1 MKLGNLK
8 NVNNKY
14 RTQEKNW
21 NERFILEKIP
31 QYDAYQDINYLS
43 LGLLK
48 SKLRYEEKQMKESQ
62 KSQRKPS
69 KLRTNSSRRTFNAR
83 PKKNIHIPIIS
94 QQKENEKQD
103 LSIKRSKRSNTI
115 KGRKMKLNKTLEYY
129 VKEKIAEK
137 KAKKEKEREREYYN
151 KTYENKY
158 NATTSNQNNNIN
170 TNANTNTYSNNNN
183 NEQNLEEDN
192 SDKEN
197 IVIDQALQDELNEIK
212 QLWENLGVTQEYQ
225 ICFGELL
232 DRLKTRKIVE
242 NYISYEK
249 MQLIQFK
256 SDLEKL
262 MNDIYKRETDLNNLK
277 KIEEIYSNNEEL
289 NKYNILKNQQ
299 LQNDINSNEDI
310 VEKNKEFEE
319 EFTKYKVNKE
329 KIEDDIGNCLKLLR
343 LHTINTVNQFTKFRI
358 NYNFY
363 FTSGKNDVNQMKNGY
378 EFDYNYLLKIKKDCE
393 FFKDS
398 SFKDIYNFSKK
409 DSDPFF
415 LNLLDN
421 KNNNNKNEYK
431 YLTATEDTINSINQ
445 CMFILDQEELYF
457 KISQNQN
464 NNNNGNNEEVS
475 ESAPDNIQENT
486 KNSPQSQIGTNFQ
499 GNLEKTI
506 IKLKSQN
513 EYENLFFN
521 SSKPKKALTINSY
534 ANDDRNSQYE
544 QGPSKIP
551 ETTSNELMN
560 SFEYYD
566 KIKKDIFNEEE
577 IQNMH
582 KEIYSTHSSKN
593 SRLHLNSKPKKINNQ
608 NQSNNHLIDKFSLK
622 ANMNFNSIYK
632 INSDK
637 GKKNPIKINLNKI
650 NNNSDSMDNKNDDK
664 NIKIIN
670 NKIEKNNDN
679 NNLKDARDKKEDED
693 KIKIENNNNSNDL
706 DNDNDN
712 DNQKDNINNDEANN
726 NNNND
731 DNNNENDNNA
741 DANKDNSEVDNNL
754 ETISINNEETEEK
767 NAEKCINYKNTS
779 ILALVKKKNLSLLN
793 NNPNNINLGSTLF
806 RGVNTFNLNL
816 LLNALKNN
824 NKYSISN
831 YTNSIILSSPDEIKN
846 SFNFIE
852 NQNNSISNIKNLQ
865 NQLRDKNLIYLSD
878 NKNINYAFLS
888 SLINI
893 DFDPMMSF
901 STKYNEFNYNGIK
914 INTSKNIISIE
925 DDIILYTLPTSD
937 ENILIYVCPYND
949 KIKEIIKKYDKNNN
963 IFNGFSTFVNLISLY
978 LEENKGDNNE
988 NDKTIWV
995 PCFEIDTQLICSR
1008 IPGYKKMN
1016 IKSNNDNA
1024 EVGIYEYNEIVKI
1037 IMNPNNSNG
1046 LSANIE
1052 VNKNEDIIIENDF
1065 LFGLYHKEMKNKYN
1079 NPFIS
1084 LFIVSKYN
1092 FMKSN

>member
-129 VKEKIAEK
+129 VKEKIAER
-137 KAKKEKEREREYYN
+137 KAKKEKEKEREYYN

-158 NATTSNQNNNIN
+158 NATTSNQNNIIN
-170 TNANTNTYSNNNN
+170 TNANTNTNSINNNN
-183 NEQNLEEDN
+183 NEQNLDEDN
-192 SDKEN
+192 SDKES

-212 QLWENLGVTQEYQ
+212 ELWENLGVTQEYQ
-225 ICFGELL
+225 IFFGELL
-232 DRLKTRKIVE
+232 DSLKTRKIVE

-299 LQNDINSNEDI
+299 LKNDNNSNEDI
-310 VEKNKEFEE
+310 VQKNKEFEE

-415 LNLLDN
+415 LNLLEN
-421 KNNNNKNEYK
+421 KNSNNKNEYK

-475 ESAPDNIQENT
+475 ESAPDNNQENT

-712 DNQKDNINNDEANN
+712 QKDNINNDEANN

-816 LLNALKNN
+816 LLNALKSN

-888 SLINI
+888 SLINM

>member
-1 MKLGNLK
+1 
-8 NVNNKY
+8 
-14 RTQEKNW
+14 
-21 NERFILEKIP
+21 
-31 QYDAYQDINYLS
+31 
-43 LGLLK
+43 
-48 SKLRYEEKQMKESQ
+48 
-62 KSQRKPS
+62 
-69 KLRTNSSRRTFNAR
+69 
-83 PKKNIHIPIIS
+83 
-94 QQKENEKQD
+94 
-103 LSIKRSKRSNTI
+103 
-115 KGRKMKLNKTLEYY
+115 
-129 VKEKIAEK
+129 
-137 KAKKEKEREREYYN
+137 
-151 KTYENKY
+151 
-158 NATTSNQNNNIN
+158 
-170 TNANTNTYSNNNN
+170 
-183 NEQNLEEDN
+183 
-192 SDKEN
+192 
-197 IVIDQALQDELNEIK
+197 
-212 QLWENLGVTQEYQ
+212 
-225 ICFGELL
+225 
-232 DRLKTRKIVE
+232 
-242 NYISYEK
+242 
-249 MQLIQFK
+249 
-256 SDLEKL
+256 
-262 MNDIYKRETDLNNLK
+262 
-277 KIEEIYSNNEEL
+277 
-289 NKYNILKNQQ
+289 
-299 LQNDINSNEDI
+299 
-310 VEKNKEFEE
+310 
-319 EFTKYKVNKE
+319 
-329 KIEDDIGNCLKLLR
+329 
-343 LHTINTVNQFTKFRI
+343 
-358 NYNFY
+358 
-363 FTSGKNDVNQMKNGY
+363 
-378 EFDYNYLLKIKKDCE
+378 
-393 FFKDS
+393 
-398 SFKDIYNFSKK
+398 
-409 DSDPFF
+409 
-415 LNLLDN
+415 
-421 KNNNNKNEYK
+421 
-431 YLTATEDTINSINQ
+431 
-445 CMFILDQEELYF
+445 
-457 KISQNQN
+457 
-464 NNNNGNNEEVS
+464 
-475 ESAPDNIQENT
+475 
-486 KNSPQSQIGTNFQ
+486 
-499 GNLEKTI
+499 
-506 IKLKSQN
+506 
-513 EYENLFFN
+513 
-521 SSKPKKALTINSY
+521 
-534 ANDDRNSQYE
+534 
-544 QGPSKIP
+544 
-551 ETTSNELMN
+551 
-560 SFEYYD
+560 
-566 KIKKDIFNEEE
+566 
-577 IQNMH
+577 
-582 KEIYSTHSSKN
+582 
-593 SRLHLNSKPKKINNQ
+593 
-608 NQSNNHLIDKFSLK
+608 
-622 ANMNFNSIYK
+622 MNFNSIYK

-693 KIKIENNNNSNDL
+693 KIKIENNNNVNDL
-706 DNDNDN
+706 DNDN

-988 NDKTIWV
+988 NNKTIWV

>member
-170 TNANTNTYSNNNN
+170 TNANTNIYTNNNNN

-475 ESAPDNIQENT
+475 ESAPDNNQENT
-486 KNSPQSQIGTNFQ
+486 KNSPKSQIGTNFQ

-577 IQNMH
+577 IQNTH

-706 DNDNDN
+706 DNDN

-988 NDKTIWV
+988 NNKTIWV